1 MGLSGGCIYQ
11 GLYDICPSDPDGRKV
26 ISDWDRDWY
35 GGASYTT
42 GKCHRC
48 RRKWSGGKSGIRNR
62 SHTSEDSVLSG
73 RGNRIMTVIRLKKAS
88 SKFWRILVVRIT
100 IPWYRSISCSK
111 KAVALFAYLS
121 FEEDPNADDA
131 AIVAENTKGL
141 LNGTK
146 HYPVRTDGKKVVYL
160 TFDDGPSTTNTPQVL
175 DILDKYNVKAT
186 FFVLGSSIDKN
197 EEAKEIL
204 KEQVKR
210 GHAIA
215 NHTYSHDYSYLYP
228 NRVMNVDN
236 IISDLEKSENSMKAV
251 LGKDFSTRVIR
262 LPGGYW
268 SWEGRTPMKE
278 AMEQDGYYN
287 VDWNALDK
295 DAEGKPKNA
304 DELLQCTKETVE
316 ALGPNADSVV
326 LLMHDTY
333 GKEETVK
340 ALPRI
345 IEYLQSE
352 GYEFRTIK

>member
-1 MGLSGGCIYQ
+1 MRKRNKKKRKQRQVAIILGSILIAVSIVLCI
-11 GLYDICPSDPDGRKV
+11 
-26 ISDWDRDWY
+26 
-35 GGASYTT
+35 
-42 GKCHRC
+42 
-48 RRKWSGGKSGIRNR
+48 
-62 SHTSEDSVLSG
+62 
-73 RGNRIMTVIRLKKAS
+73 
-88 SKFWRILVVRIT
+88 KFIPKHEEQKLQIT
-100 IPWYRSISCSK
+100 IPNENQNGTSNNTESNNENKVENNKDQSDDK
-111 KAVALFAYLS
+111 DKVEENKLDNSGYLS

-131 AIVAENTKGL
+131 AMVAENTKGL

-197 EEAKEIL
+197 EQAKEIL
-204 KEQVKR
+204 KEEVER
-210 GHAIA
+210 GHAIG

-228 NRVMNVDN
+228 NRTMNVDN
-236 IISDLEKSENSMKAV
+236 IVSDLEKSQNSMKAV

-268 SWEGRTPMKE
+268 SWEGRTAMKE
-278 AMEQDGYYN
+278 AMEQNGYYN
-287 VDWNALDK
+287 VDWNALNK

-304 DELLQCTKETVE
+304 NELVQCTKESLE

-340 ALPRI
+340 ALPQI
-345 IEYLQSE
+345 IEYLQSQ
-352 GYEFRTIK
+352 GFEFRTIK